1 MARFYHASGL
11 RTRPMA
17 SVSEYSYTQ
26 RERDGRCAV
35 WHVSLFFLCFRLV
48 GERGLK
54 GVCIGMG
61 IHVRGACDEERSEQ

>member
-17 SVSEYSYTQ
+17 ECQSVYTE
-26 RERDGRCAV
+26 RERWQMRCV
-35 WHVSLFFLCFRLV
+35 HVSLFFLCFRLV

>member
-17 SVSEYSYTQ
+17 SVRVYTE
-26 RERDGRCAV
+26 REREMADALCACL
-35 WHVSLFFLCFRLV
+35 LFFLCFRLV